1 MQMMRIAG
9 MTVLLVWGTNLA
21 FAAEPETGPNTADA
35 DRKLA
40 AYFAA
45 ETARLRDA
53 CLTDIKTIDDW
64 TAKQGEY
71 RRQLFEMLGL
81 DPLPPKTDLQ
91 TVVTGKV
98 DHPEFTVENL
108 HFQSRPGLYVTGN
121 LYVPKNLTGPVPAIL
136 YVCGHGRV
144 VKDGVSLGNKTHY
157 QHHGAW
163 LARHGYVCLTID
175 TLQLGEIEGIHH
187 GTYREGRWWW
197 LSRGYT
203 PAGVEAWNCI
213 RALDYLETRP
223 EVDATRMGVTG
234 RSGGGAYSWWISALD
249 DRIQAAIPVAGIT
262 DLQNHVVDGVV
273 TGHCDCMF
281 MVNTYEWDY
290 PQVAAL
296 NYPRALLISNTDRDR
311 IFPID
316 GVYRTYMKVRRL
328 YDLGGVPDN
337 IALNITAGG
346 HVDTQELQTHAFRWF
361 DRHLKQSDRLL
372 EVPATKLFPPEWLK
386 VFDEVPADE
395 LNTRIDETFVP
406 VAGPFEPPTSTLAW
420 QQQYDGWMKAL
431 KEKTFRAWP
440 SQINVDLGTG
450 GYKLTHENL
459 TLQVRPLV
467 VERGVELNL
476 YLLKRTDLAKPELA
490 AVQILDQ
497 PRWDDFSARMSSLF
511 PEAFPSLGFAGD
523 ADSRAVESIRNRLKN
538 ESLVMVFFAPR
549 GVGLTRTNPDPKVH
563 TQNLRRYYLLGQT
576 LEGMQTWD
584 IVQALAAITVED
596 VLGRIPMTVEAH
608 GKMSAQLAYASLF
621 SLRVE
626 RLALYD
632 VPASH
637 QPDGPALLN
646 VLRIL
651 DVPQVLAMSAFRGNP
666 LILHETDPAGFEY
679 LTKTVDWLA
688 AQRKT
693 QVNPTE
699 LLQFQSVP
707 TQR

>member
-1 MQMMRIAG
+1 MQLMRIAG
-9 MTVLLVWGTNLA
+9 MTVLLVWGANLA
-21 FAAEPETGPNTADA
+21 IAAEQSTPADTAAA
-35 DRKLA
+35 DQKLA

-64 TAKQGEY
+64 TAKQGES

-81 DPLPPKTDLQ
+81 DPMPPKTDLQ
-91 TVVTGKV
+91 PVVTGTV
-98 DHPEFTVENL
+98 DHPEFTVEKL

-121 LYVPKNLTGPVPAIL
+121 LYVPKNLAGPVPAVL

-175 TLQLGEIEGIHH
+175 TLQLGEIEGVHH

-262 DLQNHVVDGVV
+262 DLENHIVDGVV
-273 TGHCDCMF
+273 TGHCDCMY
-281 MVNTYEWDY
+281 MVNTYQWDY

-316 GVYRTYMKVRRL
+316 GVYRTYMKVRHL

-372 EVPATKLFPPEWLK
+372 EVPATKLFPPESLK
-386 VFDEVPADE
+386 VFDELPADE
-395 LNTRIDETFVP
+395 LNTKIDETFVP
-406 VAGPFEPPTSTLAW
+406 VAGPFEPPKDFSEWIKQTDAW
-420 QQQYDGWMKAL
+420 MTAL

-440 SQINVDLGTG
+440 SQISLEIEARGQTTVDG
-450 GYKLTHENL
+450 L
-459 TLQVRPLV
+459 TLQQYMVKTQPN
-467 VERGVELNL
+467 VELTL
-476 YLLKRTDLAKPELA
+476 HILKRADLKKPEVVALK
-490 AVQILDQ
+490 ILDQ
-497 PRWDDFSARMSSLF
+497 AEWEDFSATAAALF
-511 PEAFPSLGFAGD
+511 PGGVGGFSGEADAEEVDSLKKLLNNQPWAM
-523 ADSRAVESIRNRLKN
+523 AY
-538 ESLVMVFFAPR
+538 FAPR
-549 GVGLTRTNPDPKVH
+549 GVGPTRTNPEPKVE

-576 LEGMQTWD
+576 LEGMQTLD
-584 IVQALAAITVED
+584 IVHAMEAVRLED
-596 VLGRIPMTVEAH
+596 TLGDVTLFVEAR
-608 GKMSAQLAYASLF
+608 GNMAVQVAYASLF
-621 SLRVE
+621 SRQVR
-626 RLALYD
+626 RLDLYEI
-632 VPASH
+632 PTSH
-637 QPDGPALLN
+637 QPDGPAMLN
-646 VLRIL
+646 VLRFL
-651 DVPQVLAMSAFRGNP
+651 DVPQALAMAAFRNP
-666 LILHETDPAGFEY
+666 VVLYNSPAEQWGY
-679 LTKTVDWLA
+679 LTETMKSLKRSEK
-688 AQRKT
+688 Q
-693 QVNPTE
+693 
-699 LLQFQSVP
+699 LQFREFPKAAAAESK
-707 TQR
+707 